1 MIKNM
6 ELAQVRR
13 GESFILDGV
22 KFVKLDEDAHASFV
36 LTADVFPKHIPF
48 EHKDAERKDH
58 DNFVGSYLQKHV
70 DIWLHQ
76 GHPNISKAVV
86 ERPINL
92 LSMCGETVYGTP
104 CVFGRVLTLDEYR
117 RYRKYIPLA
126 SDWYWLATSY
136 SPYSSYNNYAY
147 YVYTDGSVNYYSVYY
162 GSFCARPALY
172 LESSILVSV
181 EVETDDIKKAGG
193 KIFGASLTAAE
204 QKAMNMEI
212 QRQLVEYDR
221 KNELELDAI
230 ILWELHTQLGLGPKR
245 LKKFF
250 DGFSDALNALVNR
263 YEMDISDDVWLCTH
277 KLKEIGVD
285 VEDWYRQKE

>member
-1 MIKNM
+1 MKRTKCSVIASLLFSDPLLMLSVVNFQHSHDGIICKVKQGIANG
-6 ELAQVRR
+6 LICHSLLIAVR
-13 GESFILDGV
+13 GENAGEGLKTAELITQANAWHCHSFFNVGLV
-22 KFVKLDEDAHASFV
+22 EAVAVVVV
-36 LTADVFPKHIPF
+36 LFRVKHIQP
-48 EHKDAERKDH
+48 HAK
-58 DNFVGSYLQKHV
+58 
-70 DIWLHQ
+70 
-76 GHPNISKAVV
+76 
-86 ERPINL
+86 
-92 LSMCGETVYGTP
+92 
-104 CVFGRVLTLDEYR
+104 
-117 RYRKYIPLA
+117 LA
-126 SDWYWLATSY
+126 MRGQ
-136 SPYSSYNNYAY
+136 
-147 YVYTDGSVNYYSVYY
+147 VMQ
-162 GSFCARPALY
+162 
-172 LESSILVSV
+172 
-181 EVETDDIKKAGG
+181 IKKAGG

-263 YEMDISDDVWLCTH
+263 YEMDISDDFWLCTH

>member
-1 MIKNM
+1 M
-6 ELAQVRR
+6 Q
-13 GESFILDGV
+13 
-22 KFVKLDEDAHASFV
+22 
-36 LTADVFPKHIPF
+36 
-48 EHKDAERKDH
+48 
-58 DNFVGSYLQKHV
+58 
-70 DIWLHQ
+70 
-76 GHPNISKAVV
+76 
-86 ERPINL
+86 
-92 LSMCGETVYGTP
+92 
-104 CVFGRVLTLDEYR
+104 
-117 RYRKYIPLA
+117 
-126 SDWYWLATSY
+126 
-136 SPYSSYNNYAY
+136 
-147 YVYTDGSVNYYSVYY
+147 
-162 GSFCARPALY
+162 
-172 LESSILVSV
+172 
-181 EVETDDIKKAGG
+181 IKKAGG

-285 VEDWYRQKE
+285 VEDWYRQKEFIELYWKFFSYCPAFFPGFYSFAQGDNHHVRIYRRSRVRKNDQFLSS

>member
-1 MIKNM
+1 M
-6 ELAQVRR
+6 Q
-13 GESFILDGV
+13 
-22 KFVKLDEDAHASFV
+22 
-36 LTADVFPKHIPF
+36 
-48 EHKDAERKDH
+48 
-58 DNFVGSYLQKHV
+58 
-70 DIWLHQ
+70 
-76 GHPNISKAVV
+76 
-86 ERPINL
+86 
-92 LSMCGETVYGTP
+92 
-104 CVFGRVLTLDEYR
+104 
-117 RYRKYIPLA
+117 
-126 SDWYWLATSY
+126 
-136 SPYSSYNNYAY
+136 
-147 YVYTDGSVNYYSVYY
+147 
-162 GSFCARPALY
+162 
-172 LESSILVSV
+172 
-181 EVETDDIKKAGG
+181 IKKAGG

-285 VEDWYRQKE
+285 RGLVPTKRIGGVLACPRTIRIRTKRAIPTRQRMKPCEKSTRRMPVFTDFLTRSSIFASWQASESKAVLC

>member
-1 MIKNM
+1 MVCGI
-6 ELAQVRR
+6 LRTLGRR
-13 GESFILDGV
+13 VILIGDI
-22 KFVKLDEDAHASFV
+22 S
-36 LTADVFPKHIPF
+36 
-48 EHKDAERKDH
+48 
-58 DNFVGSYLQKHV
+58 LQLRGR
-70 DIWLHQ
+70 IIFWL
-76 GHPNISKAVV
+76 
-86 ERPINL
+86 
-92 LSMCGETVYGTP
+92 
-104 CVFGRVLTLDEYR
+104 LTLM
-117 RYRKYIPLA
+117 I
-126 SDWYWLATSY
+126 
-136 SPYSSYNNYAY
+136 
-147 YVYTDGSVNYYSVYY
+147 VNF
-162 GSFCARPALY
+162 G
-172 LESSILVSV
+172 LVRMMQ
-181 EVETDDIKKAGG
+181 IKKAGG

-263 YEMDISDDVWLCTH
+263 YEMDISDDFWLCTH

>member
-1 MIKNM
+1 MCSKLYADG
-6 ELAQVRR
+6 ELA
-13 GESFILDGV
+13 
-22 KFVKLDEDAHASFV
+22 A
-36 LTADVFPKHIPF
+36 
-48 EHKDAERKDH
+48 
-58 DNFVGSYLQKHV
+58 
-70 DIWLHQ
+70 
-76 GHPNISKAVV
+76 
-86 ERPINL
+86 
-92 LSMCGETVYGTP
+92 TP
-104 CVFGRVLTLDEYR
+104 Y
-117 RYRKYIPLA
+117 
-126 SDWYWLATSY
+126 
-136 SPYSSYNNYAY
+136 
-147 YVYTDGSVNYYSVYY
+147 
-162 GSFCARPALY
+162 
-172 LESSILVSV
+172 
-181 EVETDDIKKAGG
+181 ETDKVLRHRELCMGLNVLYAKKNHDYGDSFHQTYIEEGMAMPRIRLGDKFSRFKTLSRILSSDSDQQAVTDESIRDTLLKKAGG

>member
-1 MIKNM
+1 MCSKLYADG
-6 ELAQVRR
+6 ELA
-13 GESFILDGV
+13 
-22 KFVKLDEDAHASFV
+22 A
-36 LTADVFPKHIPF
+36 
-48 EHKDAERKDH
+48 
-58 DNFVGSYLQKHV
+58 
-70 DIWLHQ
+70 
-76 GHPNISKAVV
+76 
-86 ERPINL
+86 
-92 LSMCGETVYGTP
+92 TP
-104 CVFGRVLTLDEYR
+104 Y
-117 RYRKYIPLA
+117 
-126 SDWYWLATSY
+126 
-136 SPYSSYNNYAY
+136 
-147 YVYTDGSVNYYSVYY
+147 
-162 GSFCARPALY
+162 
-172 LESSILVSV
+172 
-181 EVETDDIKKAGG
+181 ETDKVLRHRELCMGLNVLYAKKNHDYGDSFHQTYIEEGMAMPRIRLGDKFSRSMRGQVMQIKKAGG

-250 DGFSDALNALVNR
+250 DGFSNALNALVNR

>member
-1 MIKNM
+1 MCSKLYADG
-6 ELAQVRR
+6 ELA
-13 GESFILDGV
+13 
-22 KFVKLDEDAHASFV
+22 A
-36 LTADVFPKHIPF
+36 
-48 EHKDAERKDH
+48 
-58 DNFVGSYLQKHV
+58 
-70 DIWLHQ
+70 
-76 GHPNISKAVV
+76 
-86 ERPINL
+86 
-92 LSMCGETVYGTP
+92 TP
-104 CVFGRVLTLDEYR
+104 Y
-117 RYRKYIPLA
+117 
-126 SDWYWLATSY
+126 
-136 SPYSSYNNYAY
+136 
-147 YVYTDGSVNYYSVYY
+147 
-162 GSFCARPALY
+162 
-172 LESSILVSV
+172 
-181 EVETDDIKKAGG
+181 ETDKVLRHRELCMGLNVLYAKKNHDYGDSFHQTYIEEGMAMPRIRLGDKFSRFKTLSRILSSDSDQQAVTDESIRDTLLDLANYSMNKRLAMRGQVMQIKKAGG

>member
-1 MIKNM
+1 MCSKLYADG
-6 ELAQVRR
+6 ELA
-13 GESFILDGV
+13 
-22 KFVKLDEDAHASFV
+22 A
-36 LTADVFPKHIPF
+36 
-48 EHKDAERKDH
+48 
-58 DNFVGSYLQKHV
+58 
-70 DIWLHQ
+70 
-76 GHPNISKAVV
+76 
-86 ERPINL
+86 
-92 LSMCGETVYGTP
+92 TP
-104 CVFGRVLTLDEYR
+104 Y
-117 RYRKYIPLA
+117 
-126 SDWYWLATSY
+126 
-136 SPYSSYNNYAY
+136 
-147 YVYTDGSVNYYSVYY
+147 
-162 GSFCARPALY
+162 
-172 LESSILVSV
+172 
-181 EVETDDIKKAGG
+181 ETDKVLRHRELCMGLNVLYAKKNHDYGDSFHQTYIEEGMAMPRSRRSLNKRLAMRGQVMQIKKAGG

>member
-1 MIKNM
+1 M
-6 ELAQVRR
+6 Q
-13 GESFILDGV
+13 
-22 KFVKLDEDAHASFV
+22 
-36 LTADVFPKHIPF
+36 
-48 EHKDAERKDH
+48 
-58 DNFVGSYLQKHV
+58 
-70 DIWLHQ
+70 
-76 GHPNISKAVV
+76 
-86 ERPINL
+86 
-92 LSMCGETVYGTP
+92 
-104 CVFGRVLTLDEYR
+104 
-117 RYRKYIPLA
+117 
-126 SDWYWLATSY
+126 
-136 SPYSSYNNYAY
+136 
-147 YVYTDGSVNYYSVYY
+147 
-162 GSFCARPALY
+162 
-172 LESSILVSV
+172 
-181 EVETDDIKKAGG
+181 IKKAGG

-250 DGFSDALNALVNR
+250 DGFSDAVNALVNR

>member
-1 MIKNM
+1 MTDESIRDTLLD
-6 ELAQVRR
+6 LANYSIMTVLEIDDAQHEQEIAEQKTCDEGGQVM
-13 GESFILDGV
+13 
-22 KFVKLDEDAHASFV
+22 
-36 LTADVFPKHIPF
+36 
-48 EHKDAERKDH
+48 
-58 DNFVGSYLQKHV
+58 Q
-70 DIWLHQ
+70 
-76 GHPNISKAVV
+76 
-86 ERPINL
+86 
-92 LSMCGETVYGTP
+92 
-104 CVFGRVLTLDEYR
+104 
-117 RYRKYIPLA
+117 
-126 SDWYWLATSY
+126 
-136 SPYSSYNNYAY
+136 
-147 YVYTDGSVNYYSVYY
+147 
-162 GSFCARPALY
+162 
-172 LESSILVSV
+172 
-181 EVETDDIKKAGG
+181 IKKAGG

>member
-1 MIKNM
+1 M
-6 ELAQVRR
+6 Q
-13 GESFILDGV
+13 
-22 KFVKLDEDAHASFV
+22 
-36 LTADVFPKHIPF
+36 
-48 EHKDAERKDH
+48 
-58 DNFVGSYLQKHV
+58 
-70 DIWLHQ
+70 
-76 GHPNISKAVV
+76 
-86 ERPINL
+86 
-92 LSMCGETVYGTP
+92 
-104 CVFGRVLTLDEYR
+104 
-117 RYRKYIPLA
+117 
-126 SDWYWLATSY
+126 
-136 SPYSSYNNYAY
+136 
-147 YVYTDGSVNYYSVYY
+147 
-162 GSFCARPALY
+162 
-172 LESSILVSV
+172 
-181 EVETDDIKKAGG
+181 IKKAGG

-230 ILWELHTQLGLGPKR
+230 ILGPKR

>member
-1 MIKNM
+1 M
-6 ELAQVRR
+6 Q
-13 GESFILDGV
+13 
-22 KFVKLDEDAHASFV
+22 
-36 LTADVFPKHIPF
+36 
-48 EHKDAERKDH
+48 
-58 DNFVGSYLQKHV
+58 
-70 DIWLHQ
+70 
-76 GHPNISKAVV
+76 
-86 ERPINL
+86 
-92 LSMCGETVYGTP
+92 
-104 CVFGRVLTLDEYR
+104 
-117 RYRKYIPLA
+117 
-126 SDWYWLATSY
+126 
-136 SPYSSYNNYAY
+136 
-147 YVYTDGSVNYYSVYY
+147 
-162 GSFCARPALY
+162 
-172 LESSILVSV
+172 
-181 EVETDDIKKAGG
+181 IKKAGG

-285 VEDWYRQKE
+285 VEDWYRQEDARFHRLLDMIFYLCELAGFRIEGRIVLTDKRTGRIWR

>member
-36 LTADVFPKHIPF
+36 LTAD
-48 EHKDAERKDH
+48 
-58 DNFVGSYLQKHV
+58 
-70 DIWLHQ
+70 
-76 GHPNISKAVV
+76 
-86 ERPINL
+86 
-92 LSMCGETVYGTP
+92 
-104 CVFGRVLTLDEYR
+104 
-117 RYRKYIPLA
+117 
-126 SDWYWLATSY
+126 
-136 SPYSSYNNYAY
+136 
-147 YVYTDGSVNYYSVYY
+147 
-162 GSFCARPALY
+162 
-172 LESSILVSV
+172 
-181 EVETDDIKKAGG
+181 
-193 KIFGASLTAAE
+193 E

-285 VEDWYRQKE
+285 VENWYRQKE